1 MNFKIS
7 QEIDLEA
14 KEKSLII
21 LFLSDKLS
29 EYLNKRDYGRG
40 VQNFF
45 IGCICVKPRGG
56 YEEWFKIR
64 KPKYKELVKI
74 KLLDNSIKE
83 LKGVFSY
90 DINLNFDVFVNNTDI
105 ENKKLLASEILNSL
119 FNLDNLPKRVKDFDK
134 EKFKSDLEFFFKD
147 QNLI

>member
-45 IGCICVKPRGG
+45 IGCICVKPREG

-119 FNLDNLPKRVKDFDK
+119 SNLDNLPKRVKDFDK